1 MRMYPVSSRQIKSM
15 QRASQ
20 KLHDCYLVASLG
32 ALSNSAKGRKII
44 LNNISHSLDAY
55 NVHFPSI
62 NGISEDYL
70 VDKNSIVDLFQKTE
84 NEEISSIHNVNSPLT
99 RAVELAVNALIK
111 KHPFKK
117 PPIYRLFASK
127 HNCEYNKPSRFLKM
141 FTGKKPITLNEGGVS
156 MSLFSKYSKAKKLLE
171 QIGQDPN
178 AVFVAG
184 TGMNSWGNLP
194 TWHCYVIKRVDTKN
208 NKLLLFDH
216 KEQAEI
222 VLPIQNAIHQL
233 KFITG
238 FFSKDLT

>member
-1 MRMYPVSSRQIKSM
+1 M

-62 NGISEDYL
+62 NGKSEDYL
-70 VDKNSIVDLFQKTE
+70 VDKKSIVDLFQKTE

-99 RAVELAVNALIK
+99 RAVELA
-111 KHPFKK
+111 
-117 PPIYRLFASK
+117 IYRLFASK

-171 QIGQDPN
+171 EIGQDPN

-184 TGMNSWGNLP
+184 TGRNSWGNLP